1 MEISKSKN
9 GCTLIT
15 VNGITKNITQWAK
28 DYNISPKTL
37 SGRIAKGY
45 DEFHIF
51 DTPDRHKTRPKFNEN
66 YFDNIDTADKAYWLG
81 FIWSD
86 GYLGYR
92 IRENNKEEYNL
103 KISLCKTD
111 YDHLDKFNKCIDG
124 KYKVKFYKSSSSY
137 INDCEE
143 ARLFITNKH
152 MGEVLRN
159 KYGIVPRRSNCEN
172 VIKNIPDNFKSDFI
186 RGIVDADGSFSYYTV
201 TQNEHICNKYIFQ
214 ICGSES
220 LLRYIEQVF
229 MDNGLIDSMKRK
241 LYKRHKEESKD
252 LNCFTLMLSGRHNVI
267 SVLDFLYKDSSI
279 YLDRKYD
286 KYITLKGYG
295 ESNEV

>member
-15 VNGITKNITQWAK
+15 INGITKNITQWSK
-28 DYNISPKTL
+28 DYNINPKTL
-37 SGRIAKGY
+37 SGRIAKGC

-66 YFDNIDTADKAYWLG
+66 YFDTIDAADKAYWLG

-124 KYKVKFYKSSSSY
+124 KYKVKFYKNPTPY
-137 INDCEE
+137 INDREE

-152 MGEVLRN
+152 MGEILRN
-159 KYGIVPRRSNCEN
+159 KYGIIPHRSNCEN

-201 TQNEHICNKYIFQ
+201 MQNEHICNKYSFQ

-229 MDNGLIDSMKRK
+229 IDNGLISSMKRK
-241 LYKRHKEESKD
+241 LYKRHKEKNMD
-252 LNCFTLMLSGRHNVI
+252 LNCFTLMLSGKHNVI
-267 SVLDFLYKDSSI
+267 GVLDFLYKESNI
-279 YLDRKYD
+279 YLNRKYD
-286 KYITLKGYG
+286 KYIILKGC
-295 ESNEV
+295 